1 LSGTDAGGGGLLA
14 TLRRLG
20 SDALELVTARLELL
34 TVELRQE
41 ELRLF
46 DALVLAVLACVL
58 LGIGAVLLALIVV
71 VLFWDSH
78 RLLALSLLTALFFGS
93 GALALAVARR
103 RLQHGVP
110 FQASIEELTADH
122 DALDPRQ

>member
-1 LSGTDAGGGGLLA
+1 LSGTDAGSGGLLT

-20 SDALELVTARLELL
+20 STTLELVTTRLELL

-71 VLFWDSH
+71 VLFWDAH
-78 RLLALSLLTALFFGS
+78 RLLALSVLTLLFFGG
-93 GALALAVARR
+93 GAGSLAVARR
-103 RLQHGVP
+103 RLERSVP
-110 FQASIEELTADH
+110 FRASLDELAADH
-122 DALDPRQ
+122 DALEP